1 MSKPIL
7 IVDALNFFMRHFS
20 ANPSVN
26 DNGDHI
32 GGVVGF
38 LKGLQ
43 LLIDKLRPQDI
54 IVVWEGGGSI
64 RRRNIYPEYKSG
76 RRPIKLNRF
85 YEGDIPDTIQNRNY
99 QINLIVN
106 LLKFCNLKQVYVSDC
121 EADDVIAYTA
131 KYLYKNENMVI
142 ISSDKDYYQ
151 LIDGKKIMQW
161 SPGQKAFV
169 TPEKIL
175 KKFFIPTHNFCVV
188 RCFCGDSSDGLPGIK
203 GAGFRT
209 LAKRFPELTSEKF
222 VSVEEI
228 INLSLVRSRKSNVKI
243 FQNILDNAEIAKRNW
258 KLMYLDV
265 ANLSGNQ
272 IQKISYQVNTSKA
285 SPNKIRF
292 MKLLIREGVKSFDS
306 DTFYMTV
313 SSLRK

>member
-1 MSKPIL
+1 
-7 IVDALNFFMRHFS
+7 MRHFS

>member
-1 MSKPIL
+1 
-7 IVDALNFFMRHFS
+7 MRHFS

-121 EADDVIAYTA
+121 EADDVIAYMA

>member
-1 MSKPIL
+1 MKHPVL

-20 ANPSVN
+20 VNPSVS
-26 DNGDHI
+26 DNGDHV

-43 LLIDKLRPQDI
+43 LLIDKLRPEEI
-54 IVVWEGGGSI
+54 VVVWEGGGSV

-76 RRPIKLNRF
+76 KRPIKLNRF
-85 YEGDIPDTIQNRNY
+85 YEDDIPDTIQNRNY

-106 LLKFCNLKQVYVSDC
+106 LLKFCNLKQIYVSDR
-121 EADDVIAYTA
+121 EADDVIAYMS
-131 KYLYKNENMVI
+131 KYLYKNEDIVI

-151 LIDGKKIMQW
+151 LVDGKKIKQW

-175 KKFFIPTHNFCVV
+175 KKFFIPAHNFCVV
-188 RCFCGDSSDGLPGIK
+188 RCFTGDGSDGLPGIK

-209 LAKRFPELTSEKF
+209 LAKRFPELTTEKF

-228 INLSLVRSRKSNVKI
+228 INLSLDRSRKSKVKL

-258 KLMYLDV
+258 KLMYLDS

-272 IQKISYQVNTSKA
+272 IQKISNQVNTSKA
-285 SPNKIRF
+285 SPNKIKF
-292 MKLLIREGVKSFDS
+292 MKLLIREGIRNFDS
-306 DTFYMTV
+306 NTFYMTV
-313 SSLRK
+313 SSLKK

>member
-121 EADDVIAYTA
+121 EADDVIAYMA

-188 RCFCGDSSDGLPGIK
+188 RCFCGDGSDGLPGIK

-228 INLSLVRSRKSNVKI
+228 INLSLVRSRKSKVKI